1 MKRKNKRKIIFLS
14 TLALCI
20 ALGFAFQTKETI
32 MIKKVEAMSQGSW
45 GLSFQ
50 EAGKSPVIDVNKEEL
65 EQLEGYYLGDEENK
79 KIYLTFDAGFENG
92 NTEKIL
98 DALKKEGVKA
108 CFFLVGNYMEKE
120 PELVKR
126 MVAEGHIVGNHTY
139 HHKDMDSINQKEE
152 FLKELTDLETLY
164 RQITGEEMKKFY
176 RPPQGKYSLDQLNW
190 AKESGYKTIF
200 WSLAYV
206 DWEVD
211 KQPSKEEAISKLC
224 ERIHPGS
231 IILLHST
238 STTNGEIMEEIIK
251 EWKNMGYTFG
261 TLEEL

>member
-1 MKRKNKRKIIFLS
+1 
-14 TLALCI
+14 
-20 ALGFAFQTKETI
+20 
-32 MIKKVEAMSQGSW
+32 
-45 GLSFQ
+45 
-50 EAGKSPVIDVNKEEL
+50 
-65 EQLEGYYLGDEENK
+65 
-79 KIYLTFDAGFENG
+79 
-92 NTEKIL
+92 
-98 DALKKEGVKA
+98 
-108 CFFLVGNYMEKE
+108 
-120 PELVKR
+120 
-126 MVAEGHIVGNHTY
+126 
-139 HHKDMDSINQKEE
+139 
-152 FLKELTDLETLY
+152 
-164 RQITGEEMKKFY
+164 MKKFY
-176 RPPQGKYSLDQLNW
+176 RPPQGKYSADQLNW

-238 STTNGEIMEEIIK
+238 SSTNAEIMEEIIK